1 LKSNVVK
8 ELVNQEDKM
17 EFGEDASGTDDG
29 KFNG

>member
-8 ELVNQEDKM
+8 ELVNQEDMM
-17 EFGEDASGTDDG
+17 ESKEDAGGTDDG